1 MKGTDQ
7 LLMLLERVSFM
18 QLFLN
23 VGLLIICI
31 ILKIKS
37 LLF

>member
-7 LLMLLERVSFM
+7 LLMLLEGVSFM